1 MMKFAKKRIFI
12 ANTESE
18 AVRMARESLGSN
30 AVIISSRRIK
40 KGGFLGLFAKKMV
53 EVTAGVPVEEEKK
66 RRIDFDILAQ
76 LLSRRHTEESAAP
89 EKDGNTQS
97 SDIAVQI
104 QEMKNMIATFIE
116 HTLPSKNGDMFFS
129 TLPQSLKGLYNKMI
143 ENEVNEDIVK
153 GIFSEFLKEIP
164 KEEDLEDKEE
174 VVNKLLEHVSRKIP
188 VSGPIVVDSGKTPM
202 VVVMVGPTGVGKTT
216 TIAKLAAIYTLYER
230 KDVALIT
237 ADTYRVAAVEQLKT
251 YGKIIG
257 IPVEVVFT
265 PQEIRQAVEE
275 HMDADLILVD
285 TAGRSQHDEMKMS
298 ELKAYIEG
306 AEPTETHL
314 VLSATTKYKDLEDA
328 VERFSCVPL
337 DKFVFTKLDETTTFG
352 NILNIVV
359 KYRYPLSYITNG
371 QNVPNDIEVADSM
384 KIARGLLGMEVFYD

>member
-18 AVRMARESLGSN
+18 AVRMAKESLGSK
-30 AVIISSRRIK
+30 AVIISSRKIK
-40 KGGFLGLFAKKMV
+40 KGGFLGLFAKRMV

-66 RRIDFDILAQ
+66 KGVDFDILAQ
-76 LLSRRHTEESAAP
+76 LIARRKAEADLVPGNGSAQNNDLAL
-89 EKDGNTQS
+89 
-97 SDIAVQI
+97 QI
-104 QEMKNMIATFIE
+104 QEMKDMIATFIE
-116 HTLPSKNGDMFFS
+116 HSLPSKGGDMFFN
-129 TLPQSLKGLYNKMI
+129 TLPQSLKGLYSKML
-143 ENEVNEDIVK
+143 ENEVNEETVRE
-153 GIFSEFLKEIP
+153 IFGEFLKEIP
-164 KEEDLEDKEE
+164 KDDKLEDRDEII
-174 VVNKLLEHVSRKIP
+174 NKLLEHVSKRIP
-188 VSGPIVVDSGKTPM
+188 VSGPIEVNESKVPM

-230 KDVALIT
+230 KDVALVT
-237 ADTYRVAAVEQLKT
+237 ADTYRIAAVEQLKT

-275 HMDADLILVD
+275 HMDADLILID

-359 KYRYPLSYITNG
+359 KYKYPLSYITNG

-384 KIARGLLGMEVFYD
+384 KIARGLLGMEVFHS